1 MIKIE
6 AKDPENLQRSLIEI
20 EITLD
25 FEPNSDSVWREIN
38 TPASNIGFIFA
49 SAYHLESFVNHTV
62 IFYKIRNKKLLEM
75 F

>member
-49 SAYHLESFVNHTV
+49 HIYIHIRRNSFVIT
-62 IFYKIRNKKLLEM
+62 KIA